1 MKELRCLVFTDQEL
15 VRAVLDR
22 RHRVKDKLPVGTVSK
37 VTYHRN
43 DGAEQDGIETRLT
56 ITDDNGAVTELA
68 LTDTEV
74 TAALV
79 GFCMGRR
86 IPLPVAS
93 DKMLHLINGAPTL
106 MITMNF
112 NKAPRLVVNAGTDA
126 AGMRAGAGTATSDRL
141 SPRRRVGR

>member
-1 MKELRCLVFTDQEL
+1 MKELRCLVFSDQEV

-22 RHRVKDKLPVGTVSK
+22 RRRVKDTLPVGTVSK
-37 VTYHRN
+37 VAYHRK
-43 DGAEQDGIETRLT
+43 DGSEQEGIETRLT

-68 LTDTEV
+68 LPGTEV

-79 GFCMGRR
+79 GYCMGRR

-93 DKMLHLINGAPTL
+93 DKMLHLINGALTL

-112 NKAPRLVVNAGTDA
+112 NKAPRLVVA
-126 AGMRAGAGTATSDRL
+126 AGAADGDGPGAGAGAGDRL
-141 SPRRRVGR
+141 SPKRRIGR